1 MSPAE
6 IRIVTC
12 VLLTNAAFRGSPFT
26 FTRAPRTKF
35 DPFTARVKAGPPA
48 TTIEGLSDEI
58 AGGGSNT
65 LKAMLVESPPPGA
78 GFRTAIAKL
87 PATSTSAEKIA
98 AVSCVEL
105 TKVVCRG
112 VPPNTTLAPLT
123 KFVPVTVS
131 VKPPLPNATDAGAI
145 DEMVGSG
152 FTGPPAM
159 ALKIETVSS

>member
-6 IRIVTC
+6 IGIVTC
-12 VLLTNAAFRGSPFT
+12 ALLTNAAFRGRPFT
-26 FTRAPRTKF
+26 FTKAPRTKF
-35 DPFTARVKAGPPA
+35 DPFTARVNVGPPA
-48 TTIEGLSDEI
+48 TTIAGPKDEI

-87 PATSTSAEKIA
+87 PATSTSVEKIA
-98 AVSCVEL
+98 AVSCVGL
-105 TKVVCRG
+105 TNAVCRG

-123 KFVPVTVS
+123 KFVPVTVR
-131 VKPPLPNATDAGAI
+131 VRPPLPNPTDAGEI

-152 FTGPPAM
+152 FTGPLAI
-159 ALKIETVSS
+159 ALK